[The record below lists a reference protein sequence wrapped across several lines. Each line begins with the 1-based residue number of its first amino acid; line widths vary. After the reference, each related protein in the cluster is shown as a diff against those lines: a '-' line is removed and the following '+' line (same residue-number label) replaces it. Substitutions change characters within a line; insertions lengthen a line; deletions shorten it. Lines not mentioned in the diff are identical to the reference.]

1 MGARGHDGG
10 ITLAGGLRRKG
21 LAWRLASGRLAS
33 CLLGAG
39 HCFEFFH
46 AIISNSRSLEAGRPA
61 RAQAVSQRAAAP
73 EHNAVA

>member
-1 MGARGHDGG
+1 MGARGHGGG

-39 HCFEFFH
+39 HCFELFH
-46 AIISNSRSLEAGRPA
+46 AIIPNSRSLETGPEHSRLDA
-61 RAQAVSQRAAAP
+61 SAAAP
-73 EHNAVA
+73 EHDAVA